1 MCIYAD
7 VLGSG
12 PELEI
17 QMLTLVSIASSISF
31 WVWAYRKQGVPL
43 RPYALPIILWIAFGT
58 LDIMMTARGT
68 FDDPYREGNPLARFV
83 FVQSGFAGPVV
94 ASVLWIALWSGIVLA
109 INKKSGSLA
118 IGEGN
123 GGAARGTTLV
133 LFVSLAIFYSVAAG
147 HFFGFSSW
155 FLPLCAVARGF
166 ALMRNI
172 AGIILIGCLL
182 SAAHLSAR
190 RFWDNIL

>member
-1 MCIYAD
+1 MCIYSD

-17 QMLTLVSIASSISF
+17 QLLTLVAIASSILF
-31 WVWAYRKQGVPL
+31 WVWAYRRLGVPL
-43 RPYALPIILWIAFGT
+43 RPYALPIILWILFGS
-58 LDIMMTARGT
+58 LDILITARGT
-68 FDDPYREGNPLARFV
+68 FDDPYREGNPLARLI

-109 INKKSGSLA
+109 INKKF
-118 IGEGN
+118 GERN
-123 GGAARGTTLV
+123 KNNDMRNTLV
-133 LFVSLAIFYSVAAG
+133 SFVSLAVFYSVATG

-155 FLPLCAVARGF
+155 FLPLCPVARGF

-172 AGIILIGCLL
+172 AGIILIGCFL
-182 SAAHLSAR
+182 SALHIGAKKLC
-190 RFWDNIL
+190 DTVL